1 MRVPSVTRISY
12 ELLPNLVTQVV
23 TNHLLPNFALGVRH
37 LQKLDDRLILLNF
50 LYIFL
55 GLLD

>member
-1 MRVPSVTRISY
+1 MRVPSVTRISDK
-12 ELLPNLVTQVV
+12 LLPDLVAQIVA
-23 TNHLLPNFALGVRH
+23 NHLLPDFALGVRH
-37 LQKLDDRLILLNF
+37 LQKLDDRLVLLDF